1 MSDVAKKARE
11 AMKAKARKL
20 AGEKDQKVD
29 SSDWSPAEP
38 LNADVKTGMRPIG
51 KAREYSAGGSASARR
66 ADRPRR
72 KAGGKVM
79 EKEIGIGMA
88 NKDMKEAN
96 EQREGKKHIGGMKHG
111 GRTKRDF
118 GGFLKNAATS
128 GVLGLGGKLIGDA
141 VKRSD
146 DERDQSNM
154 RNAQMAMAAGRK
166 HGGALPQ
173 AKIHKPA
180 RAAAQHYRKGGKVS
194 KADGGIIDTL
204 ANALA
209 GRGYIDGSSWM
220 DNAPAEEPR
229 ASRPM
234 ELVGA
239 KMARPVRRAARR
251 MDRLTPEQ
259 ASREMEMAYI
269 NEQPDLRGTRVEP
282 MLRGTRSDLPMKR
295 GGKKVAKATGGALMG
310 VKPKARKG
318 GKGKTDIKIN
328 IISAGGKPGPMPMLP
343 PDGAP
348 GVAPVPMPPPGGA
361 PAPMMPPAIA
371 APPPMPAP
379 GPMPMGRKA
388 GGRITKVASSYKDM
402 EAGAASG
409 EGRLQKTDIEKKHAD
424 APARRAGGRAP
435 KSYRDMTAG
444 AESGKGRLQKTA
456 IEKSQRARG
465 A

>member
-38 LNADVKTGMRPIG
+38 LNADVKTGMRPIRD
-51 KAREYSAGGSASARR
+51 REYSAGGSASARR
-66 ADRPRR
+66 ADRPGR

-79 EKEIGIGMA
+79 EKEVGVGMA

-111 GRTKRDF
+111 G
-118 GGFLKNAATS
+118 
-128 GVLGLGGKLIGDA
+128 GLP
-141 VKRSD
+141 
-146 DERDQSNM
+146 E
-154 RNAQMAMAAGRK
+154 
-166 HGGALPQ
+166 

-194 KADGGIIDTL
+194 KADGGIIDAL

-209 GRGYIDGSSWM
+209 GRGYIDKSSWM
-220 DNAPAEEPR
+220 DSAPAEEKS
-229 ASRPM
+229 AGRPM

-239 KMARPVRRAARR
+239 KMAKPVRRAASR

-310 VKPKARKG
+310 ARPKARKS
-318 GKGKTDIKIN
+318 GKGGKTDIKIN
-328 IISAGGKPGPMPMLP
+328 IISAGSKPGPMLP

-361 PAPMMPPAIA
+361 PPPMMPPGIA

-402 EAGAASG
+402 EAGSGGG
-409 EGRLQKTDIEKKHAD
+409 EGRLQKTDIAKKHGD

-444 AESGKGRLQKTA
+444 AASGEGRLQKTA